1 MCAILDN
8 NVRDHVFGNAPT
20 ERGLIFY
27 NWLNSGKGRLV
38 IGGTKLRAELAGN
51 RPQPGDESA
60 GNRWQPGSV
69 NFRKWLPAAI
79 RLGRVTQWD
88 DREVDDAARDLIKD
102 RVCRSDDPHVI
113 ALARAS
119 GARLLYTNEPRLE
132 ADFKNPHLI
141 SKPRGKIYPN
151 EGCQEFLNDR
161 RNRNLCA
168 RAAA

>member
-38 IGGTKLRAELAGN
+38 ISGTQLRAELAGN
-51 RPQPGDESA
+51 RQPGGELA
-60 GNRWQPGSV
+60 GNRRQPGSV
-69 NFRKWLPAAI
+69 NFRKWLRAAI
-79 RLGRVTQWD
+79 KLGRVEQCD

-119 GARLLYTNEPRLE
+119 GARLLYTNDDDLE
-132 ADFKNPHLI
+132 ADFKNARLI
-141 SKPRGKIYPN
+141 SKPRGKIYPH

-161 RNRNLCA
+161 RNRRLCA